1 LEMLDASHNALV
13 EIDVLAECASL
24 VELRVGDNDIARL
37 PRNLAG
43 GPARLALALQVG
55 RERRGLGKTDA
66 ETRERSARLSRR
78 WSGLKVLR
86 AERNRI
92 RKIPSDLGAT
102 LVASGAT
109 VVDFAG
115 NPLEPD
121 FLRRV
126 DEAGAAGL
134 TSHLADVHAAL
145 ELAPLEFEARAR
157 SSSPRWRA
165 SLARLGRSREAPP
178 SLGGGV
184 AAGALFG
191 VDVGRMM
198 RSALE
203 ATRDPDAEA
212 EAAARHA
219 RERTRRALARPRR
232 RHSLAESPASASTR
246 AAAYASHDEFSRRVF
261 EIDELFSL
269 RAEARKASAAARAR
283 TRWGAAILSKMRGAR
298 DPRETAAGLA
308 RRDALLAT
316 VSAAAEKKRQ
326 ADEAEF
332 RWIHDVDAFR
342 VIPFRLRCKLARECR
357 RQRVSRGE
365 VVYSRGEDADH
376 AVIVVEGRCQIR
388 VPEDEAPGGDER
400 GETRNER
407 RDARETTTA
416 IGEVV
421 SGAMRLAEAEAA
433 LKRRSRGGGE
443 TNAGTTNNSGT
454 TNYSVSES
462 ALATLRAERHG
473 AAACVG
479 LECLLTGAPRE
490 HTLVAKS
497 PETCVMEVP
506 RAALAAVL
514 AEDDASRA
522 KEHAAKRRRAAAEAR
537 RAARSI
543 DDPSRSIAATDASIA
558 EAETAALAAHD
569 ARLLDDPPEM
579 SARESLFR
587 AETLRR
593 LRGVFEEAFD
603 ALPEEERDAR
613 FASTLFR
620 VKASA
625 RGVGLGL
632 PGGLYDARDEAT
644 FPWARPWGAR
654 VAGEPP
660 ELLGTGPEGT
670 PTLDPAGVALCERLG
685 HCRWLRALTKTEIRH
700 VVAAGARVVAAAR
713 GGDEPPLALEND
725 PEEPSAAYVILE
737 GRADAFRATP
747 TRKRHRVAKLTPG
760 DVACELALLTG
771 AKPDATVVASA
782 SRKAPPRA
790 RAIEIPKKALRAVV
804 ERRPT
809 VLDDLADRFARE
821 RVRRTF
827 GTRGVVDDDGS
838 LATMS
843 FRIARRAAE
852 SAASH
857 FFVGLSAWTR
867 AGETVLANVRR
878 RRLERALAAG
888 GLAAFLAAS
897 SGAAGAADDDAEVVE
912 KVRADGTVKR
922 RRKVR
927 GARER
932 DFPAILAASPAFRT
946 LTAAEIRAVLA
957 RGARRVRVR
966 ANEVFLQQGYP
977 GDAAYVVLSGA
988 FDALV
993 KRAGASGDARGGE
1006 LVVAATYARGESFGE
1021 ASLLVGARRDASF
1034 RATSD
1039 AWVLEVRRRGLEAI
1053 AARRPILCDEF
1064 ARFLSVS
1071 RKRETRAGASKNDG
1085 IDVEEDDDAEGSDAR
1100 ESTLATPADHD
1111 RSVESVSRWI
1121 ARGERSASEEGGIR
1135 SRSASEDGVV
1145 RSRLAFGE
1153 SSRVALDVVSRLDVF
1168 ASLDRTRLRVMLREG
1183 ARVETHPP
1191 GSVVTT
1197 RGDEGDAMYA
1207 ILEGEAERAD
1217 GDDDVESESSSRR
1230 VLTRGDAFGE
1240 SCLLTGAPRRE
1251 TVVAT
1256 YRGATLV
1263 EIRAAAVAPML
1274 RNAARFLPAAA
1285 AAVAA
1290 KDDRTTTTSERSET
1304 SEAIRVARVAASIR
1318 AFYGL
1323 PRDEDDDGDT
1333 TKTTNAR
1340 AGVPTRDDD
1349 PTPFPGGFGA
1359 RANDV
1364 ASGSESAGLFPGKP
1378 RKRRLGTDP
1387 RDASVSASP
1396 LDDAMIARLRAHP
1409 LFGAM
1414 TACELAHL
1422 RVSARRV
1429 FVPVGRRLVGEGD
1442 EGDDA
1447 FVVVAGVLH
1456 AYRRREGA
1464 RGADAGP
1471 PPSKTIA
1478 TETKALPVPVPA
1490 RVKVGEIGPGFVCGA
1505 ARAVRPSSGG
1515 RRRVVSVVAT
1525 PPGAEAVAVSG
1536 EALRRVLRER
1546 PTLEN
1551 LVDDLEADGTLD
1563 VDDGLLRGGS

>member
-1 LEMLDASHNALV
+1 M
-13 EIDVLAECASL
+13 
-24 VELRVGDNDIARL
+24 
-37 PRNLAG
+37 
-43 GPARLALALQVG
+43 
-55 RERRGLGKTDA
+55 
-66 ETRERSARLSRR
+66 
-78 WSGLKVLR
+78 
-86 AERNRI
+86 
-92 RKIPSDLGAT
+92 
-102 LVASGAT
+102 
-109 VVDFAG
+109 
-115 NPLEPD
+115 
-121 FLRRV
+121 
-126 DEAGAAGL
+126 
-134 TSHLADVHAAL
+134 
-145 ELAPLEFEARAR
+145 
-157 SSSPRWRA
+157 
-165 SLARLGRSREAPP
+165 
-178 SLGGGV
+178 
-184 AAGALFG
+184 
-191 VDVGRMM
+191 
-198 RSALE
+198 
-203 ATRDPDAEA
+203 
-212 EAAARHA
+212 
-219 RERTRRALARPRR
+219 
-232 RHSLAESPASASTR
+232 
-246 AAAYASHDEFSRRVF
+246 
-261 EIDELFSL
+261 
-269 RAEARKASAAARAR
+269 
-283 TRWGAAILSKMRGAR
+283 
-298 DPRETAAGLA
+298 
-308 RRDALLAT
+308 
-316 VSAAAEKKRQ
+316 
-326 ADEAEF
+326 
-332 RWIHDVDAFR
+332 
-342 VIPFRLRCKLARECR
+342 
-357 RQRVSRGE
+357 
-365 VVYSRGEDADH
+365 
-376 AVIVVEGRCQIR
+376 
-388 VPEDEAPGGDER
+388 
-400 GETRNER
+400 
-407 RDARETTTA
+407 
-416 IGEVV
+416 
-421 SGAMRLAEAEAA
+421 
-433 LKRRSRGGGE
+433 
-443 TNAGTTNNSGT
+443 
-454 TNYSVSES
+454 
-462 ALATLRAERHG
+462 
-473 AAACVG
+473 
-479 LECLLTGAPRE
+479 
-490 HTLVAKS
+490 AKS

-569 ARLLDDPPEM
+569 ARLLADPPEM

-593 LRGVFEEAFD
+593 LRGVFEGAFD
-603 ALPEEERDAR
+603 ALSEEERDAR

-654 VAGEPP
+654 GAGEPP

-700 VVAAGARVVAAAR
+700 VVAAGARQVVVAK
-713 GGDEPPLALEND
+713 GGDEPPFALEND

-737 GRADAFRATP
+737 GRADAFRATDGRVP
-747 TRKRHRVAKLTPG
+747 RKRRVATLEPG

-809 VLDDLADRFARE
+809 ALDDLADRFARE

-827 GTRGVVDDDGS
+827 GTKTRGVPVDDDAGS

-857 FFVGLSAWTR
+857 FFVGSSAWTR

-878 RRLERALAAG
+878 RRLEKALAAG

-897 SGAAGAADDDAEVVE
+897 TGAAGAADDDAEVVE
-912 KVRADGTVKR
+912 KVKPDGTVKR

-932 DFPAILAASPAFRT
+932 DFPALLAASPAFRT

-966 ANEVFLQQGYP
+966 ANEVFLQQGTP

-1034 RATSD
+1034 RATTD

-1053 AARRPILCDEF
+1053 AARRPVSCDEF
-1064 ARFLSVS
+1064 ALFLS
-1071 RKRETRAGASKNDG
+1071 
-1085 IDVEEDDDAEGSDAR
+1085 DDAEGSDAK
-1100 ESTLATPADHD
+1100 ESTHATPADHD

-1121 ARGERSASEEGGIR
+1121 ARGERSASEDGGIR

-1168 ASLDRTRLRVMLREG
+1168 ASLDRTRVRVMLREG

-1207 ILEGEAERAD
+1207 ILEGEAELAD
-1217 GDDDVESESSSRR
+1217 DDDDVESESSSRR

-1323 PRDEDDDGDT
+1323 PRDEDDDGDA

-1364 ASGSESAGLFPGKP
+1364 ASGSESAGLIPGKP

-1396 LDDAMIARLRAHP
+1396 LDDAMTARLRAHP

-1456 AYRRREGA
+1456 AYRRREGVPGTFPG
-1464 RGADAGP
+1464 RS
-1471 PPSKTIA
+1471 PSKTAA
-1478 TETKALPVPVPA
+1478 TETKAVPVPA

-1505 ARAVRPSSGG
+1505 ARAVRPSSEG